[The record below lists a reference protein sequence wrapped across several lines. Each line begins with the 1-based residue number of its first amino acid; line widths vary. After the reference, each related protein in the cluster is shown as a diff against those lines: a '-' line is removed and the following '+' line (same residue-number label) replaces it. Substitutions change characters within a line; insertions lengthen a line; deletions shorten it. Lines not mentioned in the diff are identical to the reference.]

1 MQVTFPVD
9 RKTCLLL
16 HPGPDR
22 WYEIEADMAMVRDLN
37 LKSYA
42 SSEWRCY
49 GSCQRVL
56 EQVWSASKRHRKLV
70 DAFRPKPPRM
80 IFVERVGEHPDAFRE
95 SAFIKGPDVPE
106 IRRFKRPSA

>member
-1 MQVTFPVD
+1 
-9 RKTCLLL
+9 
-16 HPGPDR
+16 
-22 WYEIEADMAMVRDLN
+22 MAAVRDLN

-42 SSEWRCY
+42 SPEWRCY

-80 IFVERVGEHPDAFRE
+80 I
-95 SAFIKGPDVPE
+95 SAE
-106 IRRFKRPSA
+106 

>member
-1 MQVTFPVD
+1 
-9 RKTCLLL
+9 
-16 HPGPDR
+16 
-22 WYEIEADMAMVRDLN
+22 MATVRDLN

-42 SSEWRCY
+42 STEWRSY

-80 IFVERVGEHPDAFRE
+80 IFVEQAGGHFDGFRRL
-95 SAFIKGPDVPE
+95 IH
-106 IRRFKRPSA
+106 